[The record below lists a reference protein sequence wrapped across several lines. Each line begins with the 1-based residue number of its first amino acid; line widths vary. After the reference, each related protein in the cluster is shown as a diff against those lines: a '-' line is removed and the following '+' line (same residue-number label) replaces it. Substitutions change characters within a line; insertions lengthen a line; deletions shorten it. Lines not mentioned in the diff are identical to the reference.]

1 MSQTSDPY
9 FCIVAL
15 PDQPVAD
22 VCVLTAA
29 DDASAVARTGE
40 IARAWPGWVR
50 IEVYQGERRVVRL
63 ETNDAVPASLP
74 RAA

>member
-22 VCVLTAA
+22 VCVLAAA
-29 DDASAVARTGE
+29 DDASAIARTAE

-50 IEVYQGERRVVRL
+50 IEVFQGERRVVRL
-63 ETNDAVPASLP
+63 ETGDAAPASLP